1 MRSKVAAINVP
12 LPKEVV
18 ELARSRGLSPEELA
32 EAARKLLILE
42 IVAMESKLA
51 MEDALEI
58 SEKGDNK
65 SLAKVTKG
73 EEIAIVLD
81 ANVVIACSVLSPSS
95 HPSSYRCSG
104 GVRGVRL
111 LSTQLSPSPWRLV

>member
-1 MRSKVAAINVP
+1 VRSKVAAINVP

-32 EAARKLLILE
+32 EAARRLLILE

-58 SEKGDNK
+58 SEK
-65 SLAKVTKG
+65 VTTR
-73 EEIAIVLD
+73 AWQ
-81 ANVVIACSVLSPSS
+81 
-95 HPSSYRCSG
+95 
-104 GVRGVRL
+104 RL
-111 LSTQLSPSPWRLV
+111 RKEKK

>member
-1 MRSKVAAINVP
+1 MRSKVVTINVP

-51 MEDALEI
+51 MEDVLEI
-58 SEKGDNK
+58 SEK
-65 SLAKVTKG
+65 VTTR
-73 EEIAIVLD
+73 AWQ
-81 ANVVIACSVLSPSS
+81 
-95 HPSSYRCSG
+95 
-104 GVRGVRL
+104 RL
-111 LSTQLSPSPWRLV
+111 RKEKK